1 MDSPINW
8 LLVGEIGLALVFL
21 LHGAAMLS
29 LPEAVQDRMAYMW
42 EIPPRFRTFIGVAEI
57 LAAAALLLR
66 TVTGILPW
74 LTPVAAVGLIIVMVG
89 AIVFHIR
96 RGEFRNIVLNL
107 FLLLVLAFVAAGL
120 WPAVPVR

>member
-120 WPAVPVR
+120 WPAVPVW

>member
-120 WPAVPVR
+120 WLAVPVR